1 MFKAKI
7 NDGKL
12 WKNLLSAISTLI
24 EEADFNISEESIKL
38 RAMDPSHVAMVD
50 FELSKI
56 AFDEYFCDSPTII
69 RINIDSMLRLL
80 RRIKSN
86 DILEIAFNEETKK
99 IVFTFIEKITKNFII
114 PTLTPISEQVPI
126 PKVTF
131 NSKIKID
138 VGSLREIMEDVQA
151 VSDHVKLE
159 IRDEKLLIKASSELS
174 SANIEVGKESDA
186 LLETEIKENSIST
199 YNLNYLTEMV
209 KAGSTFS
216 ETAILEFSS
225 NMPIKIEF
233 EIPQKGKLIYYL
245 APRIEVE

>member
-7 NDGKL
+7 ENAKL
-12 WKNLLSAISTLI
+12 WRNLLSAISTLI
-24 EEADFNISEESIKL
+24 EEADFNTTEEGIKL

-50 FELSKI
+50 FILEKT
-56 AFDEYFCDSPTII
+56 AFDEYSCDKSNAI

-86 DILEIAFNEETKK
+86 ETLEITFNEDIKKMSFILKGKVTKK
-99 IVFTFIEKITKNFII
+99 FII
-114 PTLTPISEQVPI
+114 PTLDPTGEQVPT

-131 NSKIKID
+131 NCKIKIA
-138 VGSLREIMEDVQA
+138 VAELKEIMEDVQA

-159 IRDEKLLIKASSELS
+159 AKENKLLISASSEIS
-174 SANIEVGKESDA
+174 SANIEVNKESDI
-186 LLETEIKENSIST
+186 LLDTEFKEIAIST
-199 YNLNYLTEMV
+199 YNLNYLTEMI
-209 KAGSTFS
+209 KAGSALS
-216 ETAILEFSS
+216 ETAIVEFST

-233 EIPQKGKLIYYL
+233 EISERGKLAYYL